1 MKKMI
6 LTFLIALPTVAI
18 AHEGHEAP
26 TSVQSIHGGMAQ
38 AGDMINMEYVF
49 NRGEL
54 KIYPRI
60 HEGDDLKLADL
71 QVAVTFKKPRE
82 KAISVP
88 VTFKESYYSTKVDFG
103 KSHRIEVQSSV
114 TYKNKTEKFTYQL
127 EK

>member
-1 MKKMI
+1 MRI
-6 LTFLIALPTVAI
+6 FLLALLVALPTTAL

-49 NRGEL
+49 NKGEL

-60 HEGDDLKLADL
+60 HEGDDLKISDL
-71 QVAVTFKKPRE
+71 QMVVTFKKPRD
-82 KAISVP
+82 KAVP
-88 VTFKESYYSTKVDFG
+88 ATVTFKDNYFSAKVDFG
-103 KSHRIEVQSSV
+103 KAHRIEVQSSV

>member
-1 MKKMI
+1 MKKAI
-6 LTFLIALPTVAI
+6 LAFLLALPTIAI

-49 NRGEL
+49 SKDEL
-54 KIYPRI
+54 KIFPRV
-60 HEGDDLKLADL
+60 HEGDDLKIKDL
-71 QVAVTFKKPRE
+71 QMMVTFKKPRE

-88 VTFKESYYSTKVDFG
+88 VTFKDNYFSAKVDFG
-103 KSHRIEVQSSV
+103 KAHRIEVQSSV